1 MRTLLLLALTPTL
14 LFAQPPDTVRFA
26 DTKRAALA
34 TIDSHANDM
43 TALSD
48 EVWRYA
54 ETALK
59 ETRSSKALADWAEAK
74 GFRVTR
80 GVANLPTAFVAEFGS
95 GKPVI
100 GIMGEYDALPG
111 ISQKA
116 QPTKDGLE
124 AGAPGQRLRTQ
135 SLRCRIARGGP
146 RLRNEGPAE

>member
-1 MRTLLLLALTPTL
+1 MRTLLFLLLLTPSFV
-14 LFAQPPDTVRFA
+14 FAQTVRFA
-26 DTKRAALA
+26 DTKRAAAA
-34 TIDSHANDM
+34 TIDQHAGEM
-43 TALSD
+43 SALSD

-59 ETRSSKALADWAEAK
+59 ETRSSKALADWAESK

-111 ISQKA
+111 IAQKA
-116 QPTKDGLE
+116 QPTKDALE
-124 AGAPGQRLRTQ
+124 AGAPGHGCGHNLFGVG
-135 SLRCRIARGGP
+135 SLAAALAI
-146 RLRNEGPAE
+146 